1 MKKILFLFAI
11 VFLLASV
18 IIHNNYSKTQNVYIY
33 SNIAKPI
40 FNISFNEAVI
50 VDNINTV
57 ARYSFKISNF
67 KDNIISD
74 IPFYYYFYL
83 ENLTPDFSI
92 LCYMD
97 NTEITLSHFMSEK
110 YLLNNLTKEEHIFTI
125 IINYTGNFTTS
136 ISTNFKL
143 KIIYEQYN
151 H

>member
-18 IIHNNYSKTQNVYIY
+18 IIHNNYSKTQNIYIY
-33 SNIAKPI
+33 SNIAEPI
-40 FNISFNEAVI
+40 FNVEFDTPLVL
-50 VDNINTV
+50 DNTNNL
-57 ARYSFKISNF
+57 AQYSFKISNF

-74 IPFYYYFYL
+74 IPFCYFFYL
-83 ENLTPDFSI
+83 ENLTPYFALS
-92 LCYMD
+92 CYMD
-97 NTEITLSHFMSEK
+97 NTEITLSNFMSEK

-125 IINYTGNFTTS
+125 IINYTGNFTAS

>member
-18 IIHNNYSKTQNVYIY
+18 IIHNNYSINQNICIY
-33 SNIAKPI
+33 SNIAEPI

-50 VDNINTV
+50 LDNINTV

-74 IPFYYYFYL
+74 IPFYYYFHL

-92 LCYMD
+92 SCYMD
-97 NTEITLSHFMSEK
+97 NTEITLSNFMSEK

-136 ISTNFKL
+136 ILTNFKL
-143 KIIYEQYN
+143 KLIYEQCN
-151 H
+151 R

>member
-33 SNIAKPI
+33 SNIAEPI

-50 VDNINTV
+50 LDNINTV
-57 ARYSFKISNF
+57 ARYSFKISNS

-74 IPFYYYFYL
+74 IPFCYYFYL
-83 ENLTPDFSI
+83 ANLTPDFSVS
-92 LCYMD
+92 CYMD
-97 NTEITLSHFMSEK
+97 STEILLSNFVSEK
-110 YLLNNLTKEEHIFTI
+110 FILNNLTKEEHIFTI
-125 IINYTGNFTTS
+125 SIKYTGNFTTS
-136 ISTNFKL
+136 ILTNFKL

>member
-18 IIHNNYSKTQNVYIY
+18 IIHNNYSKTQNIYIY
-33 SNIAKPI
+33 SNIAEPI
-40 FNISFNEAVI
+40 FNVEFDTPLVL
-50 VDNINTV
+50 DNTNNF
-57 ARYSFKISNF
+57 AQYSFKISNS

-92 LCYMD
+92 SCYMD
-97 NTEITLSHFMSEK
+97 NTEITLSN
-110 YLLNNLTKEEHIFTI
+110 YLTKEEHIFTI

>member
-40 FNISFNEAVI
+40 FNVEFDTPLVL
-50 VDNINTV
+50 DNTNNF
-57 ARYSFKISNF
+57 AQYSFKISNS

-92 LCYMD
+92 SCYMD

-125 IINYTGNFTTS
+125 IINYTGNFTAS

>member
-11 VFLLASV
+11 FFLLASV
-18 IIHNNYSKTQNVYIY
+18 IIHNNYSKTQNIYIY

-50 VDNINTV
+50 LDNINTV

-83 ENLTPDFSI
+83 ENLTPDFAVS
-92 LCYMD
+92 CFMD
-97 NTEITLSHFMSEK
+97 NTEILLSNFISK
-110 YLLNNLTKEEHIFTI
+110 KFILNNQTKEEHVFTI
-125 IINYTGNFTTS
+125 SIKYTGNFTTS
-136 ISTNFKL
+136 ILTNFKL
-143 KIIYEQYN
+143 KINYEQFN
-151 H
+151 R

>member
-18 IIHNNYSKTQNVYIY
+18 IIHNNYSKTQNIYIY
-33 SNIAKPI
+33 SNIAEPI
-40 FNISFNEAVI
+40 FNVEFDTPLVL
-50 VDNINTV
+50 DNTNNL
-57 ARYSFKISNF
+57 AQYSFKISNF

-74 IPFYYYFYL
+74 IPFCYFFYL

-92 LCYMD
+92 SCYMD
-97 NTEITLSHFMSEK
+97 NTEITLSNFMSEK

-125 IINYTGNFTTS
+125 IINYTGNFTAS

>member
-40 FNISFNEAVI
+40 FNVEFDTPLVL
-50 VDNINTV
+50 DNTNNF
-57 ARYSFKISNF
+57 AQYSFKISNS

-92 LCYMD
+92 SCYMD

-125 IINYTGNFTTS
+125 IINYTGNFNAS

>member
-1 MKKILFLFAI
+1 MKRILFLFAI

-18 IIHNNYSKTQNVYIY
+18 IIHNNYSKTQNIYIY
-33 SNIAKPI
+33 SNIAEPI
-40 FNISFNEAVI
+40 FNISFNETVLL
-50 VDNINTV
+50 DNINTV

-83 ENLTPDFSI
+83 ENLTPDFSVS
-92 LCYMD
+92 CYMD
-97 NTEITLSHFMSEK
+97 STEILLSNFVSEK
-110 YLLNNLTKEEHIFTI
+110 FILNNLTKEEHIFTI
-125 IINYTGNFTTS
+125 SIKYTGNFTTS
-136 ISTNFKL
+136 ILTNFKL

>member
-1 MKKILFLFAI
+1 MKKFLFLFVL
-11 VFLLASV
+11 VFSLISV
-18 IIHNNYSKTQNVYIY
+18 IIHNNYSINQNIYIY
-33 SNIAKPI
+33 SNIAEPI
-40 FNISFNEAVI
+40 FNVTFNEPMEL
-50 VDNINTV
+50 DNINTV
-57 ARYSFKISNF
+57 AQYSFKISNF

-92 LCYMD
+92 SCYMD
-97 NTEITLSHFMSEK
+97 NTEIILSNFMSEK

-136 ISTNFKL
+136 ILTNFKL
-143 KIIYEQYN
+143 KLIYEQCN

>member
-40 FNISFNEAVI
+40 FNISFNETVLL
-50 VDNINTV
+50 DNINTV
-57 ARYSFKISNF
+57 ARYSFKISNS

-74 IPFYYYFYL
+74 IPFCYYFYL
-83 ENLTPDFSI
+83 ENLTPDFSVS
-92 LCYMD
+92 CYMD
-97 NTEITLSHFMSEK
+97 STEILLSNFVSEK
-110 YLLNNLTKEEHIFTI
+110 FILNNLTKEEHIFTI
-125 IINYTGNFTTS
+125 SIKYTGNFTTS
-136 ISTNFKL
+136 ILTNFKL

>member
-11 VFLLASV
+11 AFLLASV
-18 IIHNNYSKTQNVYIY
+18 IIHNNYSKTQNIYIY
-33 SNIAKPI
+33 SNIAEPI
-40 FNISFNEAVI
+40 FNISFNETVLL
-50 VDNINTV
+50 DNINTV

-92 LCYMD
+92 SCYMD
-97 NTEITLSHFMSEK
+97 STEILLSNFVSEK
-110 YLLNNLTKEEHIFTI
+110 FILNNLTKEEHIFTI
-125 IINYTGNFTTS
+125 SIKYTGNFTTS
-136 ISTNFKL
+136 ILTNFKL

>member
-18 IIHNNYSKTQNVYIY
+18 IIHNNYSKTQNIYIY

-50 VDNINTV
+50 LDNINTV

-74 IPFYYYFYL
+74 IPFCYYFYL
-83 ENLTPDFSI
+83 ENLTPDFSVS
-92 LCYMD
+92 CYMD
-97 NTEITLSHFMSEK
+97 STEILLSNFVSEK
-110 YLLNNLTKEEHIFTI
+110 FILNNLTKEEHIFTI
-125 IINYTGNFTTS
+125 SIKYTGNFTTS
-136 ISTNFKL
+136 ILTNFKL